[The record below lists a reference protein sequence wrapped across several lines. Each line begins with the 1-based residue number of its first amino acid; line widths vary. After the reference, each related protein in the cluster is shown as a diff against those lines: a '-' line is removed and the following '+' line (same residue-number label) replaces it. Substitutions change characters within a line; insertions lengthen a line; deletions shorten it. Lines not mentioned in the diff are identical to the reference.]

1 MLPRPGFPANAGF
14 ARPPAVSKPAA
25 LPVILSADFIMEVRP
40 GGQPP
45 PPGPPEVAIAGR
57 SNVGKSTLLNRL
69 VGRRALART
78 SKTPGRTRGI
88 MFYDLQVRWP
98 GEAQAEPLRLVDL
111 PGYGYAQ
118 VSQDERRSWQPLIE
132 GYVAGR
138 TTLVLFFA
146 LVDARREVEDE
157 ERQLLEW
164 LGSLSVPHRLV
175 VTKTDKLSSA
185 ARGQI
190 EGRMRRALPAGAP
203 APLLVSGE
211 TGEGVDRM
219 WSAIRHARA
228 PVV

>member
-1 MLPRPGFPANAGF
+1 
-14 ARPPAVSKPAA
+14 VSKPAP
-25 LPVILSADFIMEVRP
+25 LPDVIAADFIAEVRP
-40 GGQPP
+40 KGALP
-45 PPGPPEVAIAGR
+45 PPGPYEVAIAGR

-98 GEAQAEPLRLVDL
+98 GETQPEPMRVVDL

-118 VSQDERRSWQPLIE
+118 VSQEERRSWQPLVE
-132 GYVAGR
+132 SYVQGR
-138 TTLVLFFA
+138 RELVLFFA
-146 LVDARREVEDE
+146 LVDARRDIEDE

-164 LGSLSVPHRLV
+164 LVALSVPHRLV

-185 ARGQI
+185 SRGQL
-190 EGRMRRALPAGAP
+190 EGRMRRALPAGSP

-219 WSAIRHARA
+219 WSAIRFARA